1 MVASSAHGVQV
12 LAVETAGALGEKG
25 LHALENF
32 FMFDTVNVGQLFDR
46 GKPLVDVV
54 RVGAREVGLLFSCA
68 QKVLVVLGRRV
79 VAGDVRRDGNIIV
92 VIGDQ
97 ARRIVYTTEGTYGGG
112 HGGGGR
118 ADDKAGTRNRRG
130 IHGRSRRGSG
140 RFGRWG
146 RGARGG
152 LGKWY
157 TTPESSELES
167 LRVKQLSKLGV
178 LGLLCRRCS
187 LSTLGTLI

>member
-1 MVASSAHGVQV
+1 MFAIEA
-12 LAVETAGALGEKG
+12 AGALGEEG

-32 FMFDTVNVGQLFDR
+32 IRVDAVDVGQFFDR
-46 GKPLVDVV
+46 GEPLVDVV
-54 RVGAREVGLLFSCA
+54 RVGSREMGLLFSRA

-92 VIGDQ
+92 FIGDQ
-97 ARRIVYTTEGTYGGG
+97 ARRIVHTTEGTYGGG
-112 HGGGGR
+112 HGGGGC

-140 RFGRWG
+140 RLGRWG

-178 LGLLCRRCS
+178 LGLLSRRGIF
-187 LSTLGTLI
+187 STLGTLI